1 MKLGVNNIVKNKYV
15 LYFVALIAFVD
26 VLGSLMR
33 HEFSAVLFFYL
44 SAMIAYYYTKNMTIV
59 LGSALLSTI
68 LARMMKNMSGV
79 KEGLENEMDEDE
91 MEEMDE
97 MDEDE
102 IGDDEKNK
110 VIKRMK
116 LNDKEANKSKQGTKV
131 ESKEAD
137 IKKAF
142 KKTKV
147 NDDTG
152 LDIDVDKLDD
162 VSKDAS
168 DILKTLEK
176 NGVKSGY
183 QNQQKLNPGLYN
195 IPNKKQLEKQ
205 LGKADKMEA
214 AYDNLEHVI
223 GENGIKSMSNSTK
236 ELVRQQ
242 NELLKGLKDITPALH
257 EAMGAIG
264 KIDLG
269 GLKSM
274 FGSVTSASE

>member
-79 KEGLENEMDEDE
+79 KEGLENEMDED
-91 MEEMDE
+91 EMDE

>member
-33 HEFSAVLFFYL
+33 QEFSAILFFYL
-44 SAMIAYYYTKNMTIV
+44 SAMIAYFYTKNMTIV

-68 LARMMKNMSGV
+68 LVRMMKNMFNV
-79 KEGLENEMDEDE
+79 KEGLENEMDE
-91 MEEMDE
+91 DE

-116 LNDKEANKSKQGTKV
+116 LNDKEAKKSKQGTKV
-131 ESKEAD
+131 ESKETD

-183 QNQQKLNPGLYN
+183 QNHQKLNPGLYN

-274 FGSVTSASE
+274 FGSVTSQGE

>member
-68 LARMMKNMSGV
+68 LARMMKNMCGV
-79 KEGLENEMDEDE
+79 KEGLENEMDED
-91 MEEMDE
+91 EMDE

-116 LNDKEANKSKQGTKV
+116 LNDKEAKKSKQGTKV

-274 FGSVTSASE
+274 FGSVTSQGE

>member
-1 MKLGVNNIVKNKYV
+1 MKLNLNNIVKNKYV
-15 LYFVALIAFVD
+15 LYLVALIALFD

-33 HEFSAVLFFYL
+33 QEFSAVLFFYL
-44 SAMIAYYYTKNMTIV
+44 SGMIAYYYTKNMTLV
-59 LGSALLSTI
+59 LGSALLATI

-79 KEGLENEMDEDE
+79 KEGLENEMDEGESD
-91 MEEMDE
+91 
-97 MDEDE
+97 
-102 IGDDEKNK
+102 DDEKAK
-110 VIKRMK
+110 VIKRML
-116 LNDKEANKSKQGTKV
+116 LNDKEAKESKSKVGTKV
-131 ESKEAD
+131 ASKESA

-142 KKTKV
+142 EKTKV
-147 NDDTG
+147 KDDTD

-162 VSKDAS
+162 VTKDAS

-183 QNQQKLNPGLYN
+183 QNQQKLTPGVYN

-205 LGKADKMEA
+205 LGEADKMEA
-214 AYDNLEHVI
+214 AYDNLEQVI
-223 GENGIKSMSNSTK
+223 GENGIKSMSDSTK

-274 FGSVTSASE
+274 FSSVTSAKM

>member
-59 LGSALLSTI
+59 LGCALLSTI

-91 MEEMDE
+91 MDEMDE

>member
-1 MKLGVNNIVKNKYV
+1 MKLNVNNIVKNKYV
-15 LYFVALIAFVD
+15 LYLVALIALFD

-33 HEFSAVLFFYL
+33 QEFSAVLFFYL
-44 SAMIAYYYTKNMTIV
+44 SGMIAYYYTKNMTLV
-59 LGSALLSTI
+59 LGTALLATI
-68 LARMMKNMSGV
+68 LARTMKNMAGV
-79 KEGLENEMDEDE
+79 KEGLKNEMDDGVS
-91 MEEMDE
+91 D
-97 MDEDE
+97 
-102 IGDDEKNK
+102 DDEKEK

-116 LNDKEANKSKQGTKV
+116 LNDKEAKESKVGTKV
-131 ESKEAD
+131 ASKEAD

-142 KKTKV
+142 KKTNVK
-147 NDDTG
+147 DDTDI
-152 LDIDVDKLDD
+152 DIDVDKLDD

-168 DILKTLEK
+168 EILKTLEK

-183 QNQQKLNPGLYN
+183 QNQQKLTPGVYN

-205 LGKADKMEA
+205 LGEADKMEA
-214 AYDNLEHVI
+214 AYDNLEQVI
-223 GENGIKSMSNSTK
+223 GENGIKSMSDSTK

-274 FGSVTSASE
+274 FSSVTSAKM